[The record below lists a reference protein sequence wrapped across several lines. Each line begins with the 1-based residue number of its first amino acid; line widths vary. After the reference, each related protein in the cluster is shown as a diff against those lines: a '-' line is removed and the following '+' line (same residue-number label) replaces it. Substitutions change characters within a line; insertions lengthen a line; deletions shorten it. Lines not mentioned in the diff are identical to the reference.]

1 MPLTLRPPTR
11 QPQWNLTIL
20 CVLFIWQFLVTL
32 YTLWFNIASLIDLL
46 FDSFNHPR
54 GPGAITTPGGRGSG
68 ALLYA
73 LYYFILCE
81 YHEKPADW
89 FKDADT
95 SELWTSFSLW
105 LVMNLC
111 VLGSIITEVAHCGN
125 QRLSI
130 PLYLKLQIAKTVYV
144 VTIFIIYVEGNIV
157 PARPWTPSFGQ
168 WVSSSEGLS
177 MTVAFLWV
185 DLFSIGAGLTCEIE
199 DHLWALW
206 AMLYLWE

>member
-54 GPGAITTPGGRGSG
+54 GPGVITTPGGRGSG

-81 YHEKPADW
+81 YHEKPIDSKMLTLLNYEA
-89 FKDADT
+89 A
-95 SELWTSFSLW
+95 LLA
-105 LVMNLC
+105 C
-111 VLGSIITEVAHCGN
+111 GSV
-125 QRLSI
+125 
-130 PLYLKLQIAKTVYV
+130 
-144 VTIFIIYVEGNIV
+144 
-157 PARPWTPSFGQ
+157 
-168 WVSSSEGLS
+168 
-177 MTVAFLWV
+177 
-185 DLFSIGAGLTCEIE
+185 
-199 DHLWALW
+199 
-206 AMLYLWE
+206 